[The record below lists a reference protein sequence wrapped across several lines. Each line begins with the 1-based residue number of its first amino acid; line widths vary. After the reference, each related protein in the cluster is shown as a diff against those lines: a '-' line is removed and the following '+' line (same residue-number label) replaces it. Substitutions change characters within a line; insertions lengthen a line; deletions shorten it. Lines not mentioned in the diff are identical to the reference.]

1 MRHFLAPSGQP
12 EMMRKNFM
20 HRHLHF
26 FMVLLMHEV
35 FLPKYLTN
43 LLYLYILHIYS
54 CNRSE
59 VPK

>member
-1 MRHFLAPSGQP
+1 
-12 EMMRKNFM
+12 MMRKNFM

-26 FMVLLMHEV
+26 FMVRCLCMKF

-43 LLYLYILHIYS
+43 LLYLYILHIYRY
-54 CNRSE
+54 NRSE